1 MELTGSLTEQ
11 RFRSSLVKLQYF
23 LIDHKRHDDIV
34 AAVSGITGAK
44 PEIFALESFP
54 DNDDDYFV
62 LLVNSSRIIE
72 LEASRTDD
80 APIMVESSTDITDF
94 RRKLSMINQI
104 MLAVA
109 LDMTGQI

>member
-11 RFRSSLVKLQYF
+11 RFRASLGKLQYF
-23 LIDHKRHDDIV
+23 LIDHKRHNDIV
-34 AAVSGITGAK
+34 AAVAGITGPK

-54 DNDDDYFV
+54 ENGDDYFV
-62 LLVNSSRIIE
+62 LLVNSTQIIE
-72 LEASRTDD
+72 LGASRTDD
-80 APIMVESSTDITDF
+80 APIIVESNTAIADF